1 MNTIEQL
8 IREADNLAA
17 RYYNLAASD
26 RERAAGDWLRKIR
39 QAAELV
45 QVKSKKP
52 NMNRK

>member
-26 RERAAGDWLRKIR
+26 RERAAGDWLEKVK
-39 QAAELV
+39 QAAKLV

-52 NMNRK
+52 NMNKK